1 VIDRLDR
8 LDLIDRIVAGASA
21 AVLLATL
28 PGVPAPVRAL
38 VGVAWFLAVPGLAW
52 VRALPVHGP
61 VEQVAAVV
69 ALSLALDVLVAE
81 ALLYAGLPG
90 FLPAV
95 LVLVALSGLGVM
107 VGRRTAVPA

>member
-1 VIDRLDR
+1 MERLDP
-8 LDLIDRIVAGASA
+8 LGRIVVGASA
-21 AVLLATL
+21 AVILVLL
-28 PGVPAPVRAL
+28 PGVPGPLRAA

-52 VRALPVHGP
+52 VRSLPVDGL

-81 ALLYAGLPG
+81 ALLYAGLSG

-95 LVLVALSGLGVM
+95 VVLIALSGLGVA
-107 VGRRTAVPA
+107 VDLRTKVAA